1 VEEDHLGKGDQ
12 VRRAH
17 GEKEMIRLAL
27 LILFVLIV
35 CDFAMAENCGPR
47 CTGTRFVPHING
59 EPVEAGDLD
68 QIECQMFLDELDRQ
82 TPAFS
87 RLECIE
93 EPIARID
100 L

>member
-1 VEEDHLGKGDQ
+1 VNDDPDPIIWVWLVTATVAAVMLVFAYAALAEE
-12 VRRAH
+12 
-17 GEKEMIRLAL
+17 
-27 LILFVLIV
+27 
-35 CDFAMAENCGPR
+35 CGSR

-59 EPVEAGDLD
+59 VPVEGLADLD
-68 QIECQMFLDELDRQ
+68 QFDCEFYLNDTLDPQ
-82 TPAFS
+82 TPAFT

>member
-1 VEEDHLGKGDQ
+1 VNDDPDPIFWVWTVTAVVAAILLLYSF
-12 VRRAH
+12 VA
-17 GEKEMIRLAL
+17 LA
-27 LILFVLIV
+27 
-35 CDFAMAENCGPR
+35 ESCGPR

-59 EPVEAGDLD
+59 IPVEGLADLD
-68 QIECQMFLDELDRQ
+68 QFDCQIFVDVFLDPQ
-82 TPAFS
+82 TPPFT